1 MRMAMP
7 EVGSPLLA
15 SAAPLVVLAVGV
27 TAIAILG
34 IWVMAVYNGLVS
46 RRVRVQ
52 NSFAQIDVQLRR
64 RHDLV
69 PNLVATVKG
78 YAQHEKETLELVV
91 AARAKAVQAGDALRE
106 RVDGET
112 ALTRSLGRLI
122 AVAESYPELK
132 ADRHY
137 LELQRELSLTEDR
150 IAASRRFFN
159 ANVHE
164 LNALRIEFP
173 SNIVGGMFGFKEER
187 FFELDDSSER
197 AAPSV
202 RI

>member
-1 MRMAMP
+1 MNGA
-7 EVGSPLLA
+7 VAGGLGGFLC
-15 SAAPLVVLAVGV
+15 VVAV
-27 TAIAILG
+27 ILG
-34 IWVMAVYNGLVS
+34 IPLIWFIATYNRFARLGQLVKES
-46 RRVRVQ
+46 WSGV
-52 NSFAQIDVQLRR
+52 DVELKR

-106 RVDGET
+106 RVDGESE
-112 ALTRSLGRLI
+112 LTRSLGRLI

-150 IAASRRFFN
+150 IAASRRFYN
-159 ANVHE
+159 ANVRE

-173 SNIVGGMFGFKEER
+173 SNIVAGMFGFKEER

>member
-1 MRMAMP
+1 MNGAVAGGM
-7 EVGSPLLA
+7 GGLLC
-15 SAAPLVVLAVGV
+15 
-27 TAIAILG
+27 
-34 IWVMAVYNGLVS
+34 VMAVVLGVPLIWFIATYNRFARLGQLVKES
-46 RRVRVQ
+46 WSGV
-52 NSFAQIDVQLRR
+52 DVELKR

-91 AARAKAVQAGDALRE
+91 AARAKAVQAGEALRE
-106 RVDGET
+106 RVDGESE
-112 ALTRSLGRLI
+112 LTRSLGRLI

-132 ADRHY
+132 ADRQY

-150 IAASRRFFN
+150 IAASRRFYN
-159 ANVHE
+159 ANVRE

-173 SNIVGGMFGFKEER
+173 SNIVAGMFGFKEER
-187 FFELDDSSER
+187 FFELDESSER

>member
-1 MRMAMP
+1 M
-7 EVGSPLLA
+7 GGFLC
-15 SAAPLVVLAVGV
+15 
-27 TAIAILG
+27 
-34 IWVMAVYNGLVS
+34 VMAVVVGVPLIWFIVTYNRFARLGQLVKES
-46 RRVRVQ
+46 WSGV
-52 NSFAQIDVQLRR
+52 DVELKR

-159 ANVHE
+159 ANVRE

>member
-1 MRMAMP
+1 MNGAVAGGMGGFLCVIA
-7 EVGSPLLA
+7 
-15 SAAPLVVLAVGV
+15 VVVGV
-27 TAIAILG
+27 PLIWFIVTYNRFARLG
-34 IWVMAVYNGLVS
+34 QLVKES
-46 RRVRVQ
+46 WSGV
-52 NSFAQIDVQLRR
+52 DVELKR

-91 AARAKAVQAGDALRE
+91 EARAKAVHAGDALRE
-106 RVDGET
+106 RVDGEVE
-112 ALTRSLGRLI
+112 LTRSLGRLI
-122 AVAESYPELK
+122 AVAESYPALK

-159 ANVHE
+159 ANVRE

-173 SNIVGGMFGFKEER
+173 SNIVGGVFGFKEER

>member
-1 MRMAMP
+1 MND
-7 EVGSPLLA
+7 GF
-15 SAAPLVVLAVGV
+15 
-27 TAIAILG
+27 TAIAGGGFGVFCCVVALIVGVPIIWFVTTYNRFARLG
-34 IWVMAVYNGLVS
+34 QLVKES
-46 RRVRVQ
+46 WSGV
-52 NSFAQIDVQLRR
+52 DVELKR

-106 RVDGET
+106 RVEGEGE
-112 ALTRSLGRLI
+112 LTRSLTRLV
-122 AVAESYPELK
+122 ALAESYPELK

-150 IAASRRFFN
+150 IAASRRFYN
-159 ANVHE
+159 ANVRE
-164 LNALRIEFP
+164 LNSLRIEFP
-173 SNIVGGMFGFKEER
+173 SNIVAALGGFKDER
-187 FFELDDSSER
+187 FFELDDPSEQ
-197 AAPSV
+197 ASPQV

>member
-1 MRMAMP
+1 MN
-7 EVGSPLLA
+7 G
-15 SAAPLVVLAVGV
+15 AAAGGAGV
-27 TAIAILG
+27 FLC
-34 IWVMAVYNGLVS
+34 VMAVVVGVPLIWFIATYNRFARLGQLVKES
-46 RRVRVQ
+46 WSGV
-52 NSFAQIDVQLRR
+52 DVELKR

-91 AARAKAVQAGDALRE
+91 AARAKAVQAGDAVRA
-106 RVDGET
+106 RVDGESE
-112 ALTRSLGRLI
+112 LTRSLGRLLAI
-122 AVAESYPELK
+122 AESYPELK

-150 IAASRRFFN
+150 IAASRRFYN
-159 ANVHE
+159 ANVRE

-173 SNIVGGMFGFKEER
+173 SNIVGGMFGFREER
-187 FFELDDSSER
+187 FFELEDPADR

>member
-1 MRMAMP
+1 MN
-7 EVGSPLLA
+7 G
-15 SAAPLVVLAVGV
+15 AVAGGMGGF
-27 TAIAILG
+27 LC
-34 IWVMAVYNGLVS
+34 VMAVVVGVPLIWFIVTYNRFARLGQLVKES
-46 RRVRVQ
+46 WSGV
-52 NSFAQIDVQLRR
+52 DVELKR

-159 ANVHE
+159 ANVRE

>member
-1 MRMAMP
+1 MNGA
-7 EVGSPLLA
+7 VAGGLGGFLC
-15 SAAPLVVLAVGV
+15 VVAV
-27 TAIAILG
+27 ILG
-34 IWVMAVYNGLVS
+34 IPLIWFIATYNRFARLGQLVKES
-46 RRVRVQ
+46 WSGV
-52 NSFAQIDVQLRR
+52 DVELKR

-106 RVDGET
+106 RVDGESE
-112 ALTRSLGRLI
+112 LTRSLGRLI

-150 IAASRRFFN
+150 IAASRRFYN
-159 ANVHE
+159 ANVRE

-173 SNIVGGMFGFKEER
+173 SNLVAGMFGFKEER

>member
-1 MRMAMP
+1 MN
-7 EVGSPLLA
+7 G
-15 SAAPLVVLAVGV
+15 AVAGGMGGF
-27 TAIAILG
+27 LC
-34 IWVMAVYNGLVS
+34 VMAVVVGVPLIWFIVTYNRFARLGQLVKES
-46 RRVRVQ
+46 WSGV
-52 NSFAQIDVQLRR
+52 DVELKR

-91 AARAKAVQAGDALRE
+91 VARAKAVQAGDALRE

-159 ANVHE
+159 ANVRE